1 MVPPLTIIIKHYSDS
16 VLFFQR
22 LRDTIKYMPD
32 ALNELLPDFPLL
44 QEAFTPDELG
54 KFLKKSRGRVDKV
67 LGRLQAT
74 TQSCQNI

>member
-1 MVPPLTIIIKHYSDS
+1 
-16 VLFFQR
+16 
-22 LRDTIKYMPD
+22 MPD